1 MKNIS
6 KSYRVLTKN
15 EFGAWEYKSVAFISN
30 ELNFNSKI
38 IYDWEIINFIDSP
51 DEVFAGII
59 NQLPINRII
68 ELDIN
73 EKYSKDERKKIISI
87 INIKEGKE
95 SIRKLPY
102 LFKKVKIS
110 KNLCNSI
117 RLLINVIFKS
127 KEDDNLIERLIK

>member
-1 MKNIS
+1 MENIS
-6 KSYRVLTKN
+6 KSYKVLTKN

-30 ELNFNSKI
+30 ELSFNSKI
-38 IYDWEIINFIDSP
+38 IYNWEIINFIDSP

-73 EKYSKDERKKIISI
+73 EKYTKDERNKIITI

-95 SIRKLPY
+95 SIRRLPY
-102 LFKKVKIS
+102 LLKKVKIS
-110 KNLCNSI
+110 KNLSDSI
-117 RLLINVIFKS
+117 RLLIKVIFKS